1 MSYIR
6 KYESFKQAKKQ
17 NRLKK
22 SVRESVI
29 MRVDNTFKVKSTA
42 DVPQSLINAYVKKVK
57 EETGKELRDFFSDMD
72 IAEALIKYVTDNNLN
87 IENIPAGAL
96 LGENSAKAED
106 DLNTEDSVEDEISSD
121 EEMGEEDF
129 SDEGTEGEESE
140 EGEEESEEG
149 SEEETE
155 EEGEEESEEE
165 MSEESEEETEEEE
178 TEEEEGSE
186 ELPA

>member
-42 DVPQSLINAYVKKVK
+42 DVTQSLINAYVKKVK

-106 DLNTEDSVEDEISSD
+106 DLNTEDSVEDEIISD
-121 EEMGEEDF
+121 EEMGEE
-129 SDEGTEGEESE
+129 SE
-140 EGEEESEEG
+140 
-149 SEEETE
+149 
-155 EEGEEESEEE
+155 
-165 MSEESEEETEEEE
+165 EESEEETEEETE
-178 TEEEEGSE
+178 EESEEEGEEEEGSE

>member
-42 DVPQSLINAYVKKVK
+42 DVTQSLINAYVKKVK

-106 DLNTEDSVEDEISSD
+106 DLNTENSVEDEISSD
-121 EEMGEEDF
+121 EEMGEE
-129 SDEGTEGEESE
+129 SE
-140 EGEEESEEG
+140 
-149 SEEETE
+149 
-155 EEGEEESEEE
+155 
-165 MSEESEEETEEEE
+165 EESEEETEEETEEESEEE
-178 TEEEEGSE
+178 TEEESEEETEEETEEESEEEGEEEEGSE

>member
-42 DVPQSLINAYVKKVK
+42 DVTQSLINAYVKKVK

-106 DLNTEDSVEDEISSD
+106 DLNTEDSVEDEIISD
-121 EEMGEEDF
+121 EEMGEE
-129 SDEGTEGEESE
+129 SE
-140 EGEEESEEG
+140 
-149 SEEETE
+149 
-155 EEGEEESEEE
+155 
-165 MSEESEEETEEEE
+165 EESEEETEEETEEESEEE
-178 TEEEEGSE
+178 TEEESEEETEEETEEESEEEGEEEEGSE

>member
-42 DVPQSLINAYVKKVK
+42 DVSQSLINAYVKKVK

-106 DLNTEDSVEDEISSD
+106 DLNTEDSVEDEIISD
-121 EEMGEEDF
+121 EEMGEE
-129 SDEGTEGEESE
+129 EMGEESE
-140 EGEEESEEG
+140 EGEEESEEE

-155 EEGEEESEEE
+155 EETEEES
-165 MSEESEEETEEEE
+165 EEE

>member
-42 DVPQSLINAYVKKVK
+42 DVSQSLINAYVKKVK

-106 DLNTEDSVEDEISSD
+106 DLNTEDSVEDEISS
-121 EEMGEEDF
+121 
-129 SDEGTEGEESE
+129 
-140 EGEEESEEG
+140 EEESE
-149 SEEETE
+149 EEETE
-155 EEGEEESEEE
+155 EEESEEE
-165 MSEESEEETEEEE
+165 ETEEEETEEEETEEEE
-178 TEEEEGSE
+178 TEEEEGEKESEEESEEETEEEGEEEGEEEEGSE

>member
-42 DVPQSLINAYVKKVK
+42 DVTQSLINAYVKKVK

-106 DLNTEDSVEDEISSD
+106 DLNTEDSVEDEIISD
-121 EEMGEEDF
+121 EEMGEE
-129 SDEGTEGEESE
+129 SEEESE
-140 EGEEESEEG
+140 EGEEESEE
-149 SEEETE
+149 ETE
-155 EEGEEESEEE
+155 
-165 MSEESEEETEEEE
+165 EESEEETEEE
-178 TEEEEGSE
+178 TEEESEEEGSE

>member
-29 MRVDNTFKVKSTA
+29 MRVDNMFKVKSTA
-42 DVPQSLINAYVKKVK
+42 DVSQSLINAYVKKVK

-140 EGEEESEEG
+140 EEMGEEESEEESEEETEEESEEEG
-149 SEEETE
+149 EEESEEETE
-155 EEGEEESEEE
+155 EEGEEE
-165 MSEESEEETEEEE
+165 
-178 TEEEEGSE
+178 EGSE